1 MTMAG
6 QIMFFEKSKC
16 DFSNPAAS
24 ASASQASEYAYFAL
38 NRSNRT
44 AWVTTGSVDAD
55 NTTFTVDFTEQRY
68 IDSIFLVKVNFKS
81 YTLKYWNGS
90 SYVDFATAIDVTN
103 NTDETI
109 LHQVAE
115 VLTSRLRL
123 TIRGTM
129 TANQDKYMHQ
139 FIATSLMG
147 RLNAWPQ
154 IKKPTHDVGRIVT
167 KMLSGKVNVTESV
180 GGFRCDLEVAN
191 WKDQTDLNLVE
202 RLYTLNEGFL
212 VWLCGGDESQFA
224 QRLMGYR
231 KEDIFLM
238 RPTNNY
244 IPEHVKGI
252 YTTGVK
258 LVIPLAECAQ

>member
-1 MTMAG
+1 MPG
-6 QIMFFEKSKC
+6 QIMLFEKSKC
-16 DFSNPAAS
+16 DFTNSAAAAS
-24 ASASQASEYAYFAL
+24 ASQGSDYASFAL
-38 NRSNRT
+38 NRSNRS

-68 IDSIFLVKVNFKS
+68 FDSVFLVKMNFKS

-90 SYVDFATAIDVTN
+90 AYVDFATPIDVTT
-103 NTDETI
+103 NTDETA
-109 LHQVAE
+109 LHQVTE
-115 VLTSRLRL
+115 VLASRVQL

-129 TANQDKYMHQ
+129 TADQDKFMHQ

-167 KMLSGKVNVTESV
+167 KMLSGKVSVTESV

-191 WKDQTDLNLVE
+191 WKDQTDLSLVE
-202 RLYTLNEGFL
+202 RMYTLNEGFL
-212 VWLCGGDESQFA
+212 VWLCGGDESQFS

-244 IPEHVKGI
+244 IPEFVKGV
-252 YTTGVK
+252 YSTGVK
-258 LVIPLAECAQ
+258 LVIPLAESAE